1 MYKRKNKALIPVIV
15 FVAVLGLS
23 IGALILAQNL
33 RKAEIENPGKYATQD
48 DIPRLTAEEAYQAVM
63 DGEAVL
69 VDTRSESQ
77 FEAQHAAGAINVP
90 IDQIDARLVELDP
103 NTWYITY
110 CT

>member
-1 MYKRKNKALIPVIV
+1 MYKKKNKALVPVLI
-15 FVAVLGLS
+15 FVAVIALS
-23 IGALILAQNL
+23 IGGLILAQNL
-33 RKAEIENPGKYATQD
+33 RKAEIENPGDYATQD

-90 IDQIDARLVELDP
+90 IDQIDSYLVELDK

>member
-1 MYKRKNKALIPVIV
+1 MYKKKNKALVPVLI
-15 FVAVLGLS
+15 FVVVLALS
-23 IGALILAQNL
+23 IGGLILGQNL
-33 RKAEIENPGKYATQD
+33 RKAEIENPGDYATQD

-90 IDQIDARLVELDP
+90 LDQIDSYLVELDK

>member
-1 MYKRKNKALIPVIV
+1 MYKKKNQALIPVLIFVVV
-15 FVAVLGLS
+15 FGLS
-23 IGALILAQNL
+23 IGGLILAQNL
-33 RKAEIENPGKYATQD
+33 RKAEIENPVEYTSQD
-48 DIPRLTAEEAYQAVM
+48 DIPRLTPEEAYQAVQES
-63 DGEAVL
+63 EAVL

-90 IDQIDARLVELDP
+90 IDLIDSYLVELDK